1 MAHFLKVKK
10 AVRDD
15 GVRLLGTWTAKD
27 ARLKRRL
34 AKRDKGL
41 ECPIVFIPDVSS
53 DVKNHTTKDL
63 ILDPEIGVAFK
74 LEGDGPDRDEPSIF
88 TLLKKRRTDRE
99 FDESTRV
106 LYVAMT
112 RAEDKVVIS
121 ATKEKVMRLTCFASG
136 SMPRVWKINRYHISA
151 SSPTRRPR

>member
-1 MAHFLKVKK
+1 MAAGDLDGEGCEIK
-10 AVRDD
+10 ASAGKAGQGT
-15 GVRLLGTWTAKD
+15 GVSDR
-27 ARLKRRL
+27 
-34 AKRDKGL
+34 
-41 ECPIVFIPDVSS
+41 FYSDVSS
-53 DVKNHTTKDL
+53 DVKNHTTKYL

-88 TLLKKRRTDRE
+88 TLLKKRRTERE